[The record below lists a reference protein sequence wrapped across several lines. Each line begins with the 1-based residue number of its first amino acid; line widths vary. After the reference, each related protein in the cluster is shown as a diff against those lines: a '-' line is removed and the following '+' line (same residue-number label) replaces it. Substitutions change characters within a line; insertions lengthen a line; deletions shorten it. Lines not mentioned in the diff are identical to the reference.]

1 MKYPQILLLCSLLPA
16 TAQQAV
22 DNAAPTATAAPAQ
35 TDILRQTPVT
45 QLELGRTFNL
55 PLPAEYAVTC
65 YQVGELR
72 RCRVTTGA
80 ANPTLETPA
89 VMEICQTKRRSLPS
103 GTTETAVIGGQ
114 NVNGVHATGKKGWAE
129 GAAFFNLGEEAETPT
144 IQVIVADGPHRTMM
158 LTLLAHLTD
167 AAAPATPAADTP
179 PAPTETAPAVP
190 QAPAATETPTTD
202 EPAETPAPAAKPV
215 PLATPA
221 KLSGKE
227 PLVELEGWGTFTL
240 PLSADYTVVCIRNG
254 DAYIFRIVVAGPT
267 APTADTPAVLEM
279 VSSMVAPPA
288 PAAGT
293 PVTIDTG
300 GSKTEGV
307 YTDSA
312 VKGGAPTAVFT
323 TAMGV
328 EGAQLQVSLP
338 DGPHR
343 AAMLA
348 SLAKLSSK
356 KAETSSP
363 SSAAPPDMS
372 TAVPQSFRCWGTLTL
387 PVPPDV
393 QVIPQEGTDSYLLH
407 VYGADKREAM
417 TLYSGYAPET
427 ESGGKPCANVIAGE
441 TVRGTQ
447 HATRREYLI
456 ERGTQ
461 GTVLHIVVYKGA
473 EEARM
478 LAMLAGMNI
487 QAPPTLPDEVKAQA
501 RYVFGE
507 TDRLTRQLN
516 DLFAG
521 VKDEHTAAAAVPK
534 LQELLNALK
543 QQETAMES
551 LSKRYGRA
559 IPAYIGTLSPG
570 SPKDDSKEKHI
581 QRVHD
586 AECYGCEA
594 LSQLLEDFM
603 GL

>member
-16 TAQQAV
+16 AAQQAV
-22 DNAAPTATAAPAQ
+22 DNAVPTAAATPAQ
-35 TDILRQTPVT
+35 TDILRKTPVT

-55 PLPAEYAVTC
+55 PLPAEYSITC

-72 RCRVTTGA
+72 RCRVTTGVE
-80 ANPTLETPA
+80 NPTLETPA
-89 VMEICQTKRRSLPS
+89 VMEICQAKRRSLPS
-103 GTTETAVIGGQ
+103 GTPETAVIGGQ
-114 NVNGVHATGKKGWAE
+114 SVNGVHATGKKGWQE
-129 GAAFFNLGEEAETPT
+129 GAAFFAWGEETEETPLH
-144 IQVIVADGPHRTMM
+144 VIVADGPHRETM
-158 LTLLAHLTD
+158 LTLLAHLAE
-167 AAAPATPAADTP
+167 AATPTTPAADTP
-179 PAPTETAPAVP
+179 AAPAETP
-190 QAPAATETPTTD
+190 AAEEPAATE
-202 EPAETPAPAAKPV
+202 EAAAPAAKPV
-215 PLATPA
+215 PLGTPA

-240 PLSADYTVVCIRNG
+240 PLSADYTVVCIRSG
-254 DAYIFRIVVAGPT
+254 DVYTFRIVVAGPT
-267 APTADTPAVLEM
+267 APTADTPAVLEL
-279 VSSMVAPPA
+279 VSTMTTPPA
-288 PAAGT
+288 PAVGT
-293 PVTIDTG
+293 PVTIDIG

-307 YTDSA
+307 YADSA
-312 VKGGAPTAVFT
+312 VKGGAPTSVFT

-328 EGAQLQVSLP
+328 EGAQLQVTLP

-348 SLAKLSSK
+348 SLAKLSAQ
-356 KAETSSP
+356 KAETTS
-363 SSAAPPDMS
+363 SSAAAPDMS
-372 TAVPQSFRCWGTLTL
+372 NAVPQSFRCWGTLTL

-461 GTVLHIVVYKGA
+461 GTVLHIVVYRGA

-507 TDRLTRQLN
+507 TDRLTRRLN

-521 VKDEHTAAAAVPK
+521 VKDERTAAAAVPK

-543 QQETAMES
+543 QQETAMEA

>member
-1 MKYPQILLLCSLLPA
+1 MKYPQILFLCSLLPA
-16 TAQQAV
+16 AAQQAV
-22 DNAAPTATAAPAQ
+22 DNAAPTAAAAPAQ
-35 TDILRQTPVT
+35 TDILRQTPVA
-45 QLELGRTFNL
+45 QLELGQTFNL
-55 PLPAEYAVTC
+55 PLPAEYTVTC
-65 YQVGELR
+65 YRAGEQR
-72 RCRVTTGA
+72 RYRVTTGVET
-80 ANPTLETPA
+80 PTLETPA
-89 VMEICQTKRRSLPS
+89 LMEICQTKRRSLPS
-103 GTTETAVIGGQ
+103 GTPETAVIGGQ
-114 NVNGVHATGKKGWAE
+114 SVNGVHATGKKGWAE
-129 GAAFFNLGEEAETPT
+129 GAVFYAWGEDPAGMTLEA
-144 IQVIVADGPHRTMM
+144 IVADGPQSKMM
-158 LTLLAHLTD
+158 LTLLAHLT
-167 AAAPATPAADTP
+167 AVGSPAAVL
-179 PAPTETAPAVP
+179 PATAPAGAG
-190 QAPAATETPTTD
+190 APAAT
-202 EPAETPAPAAKPV
+202 PAPTDKPV
-215 PLATPA
+215 PLDTPA

-227 PLVELEGWGTFTL
+227 QTVEMEGWGTFTL
-240 PLSADYTVVCIRNG
+240 PLAADYTVLCISSG
-254 DAYIFRIVVAGPT
+254 DTYTFRVVVAGAT
-267 APTADTPAVLEM
+267 APTADTPAVLEI
-279 VSSMVAPPA
+279 VSAMTAPPA
-288 PAAGT
+288 PTAGT
-293 PVTIDTG
+293 PVTIDIG

-328 EGAQLQVSLP
+328 EGAQLQVTLP

-348 SLAKLSSK
+348 SLAKLSAK
-356 KAETSSP
+356 KSETASP
-363 SSAAPPDMS
+363 SSDAAPDMS

-521 VKDEHTAAAAVPK
+521 VKDERTAAAAVPK

-543 QQETAMES
+543 QQESAMEA

-570 SPKDDSKEKHI
+570 SPKDDSREKHI